1 MAIPCLKKVPL
12 SGHLLFLVR
21 KQDLQVA
28 GADRLAAV
36 LLGALGGLLES
47 VLEVLAG
54 GIGEITGRHHVG
66 SLEKL
71 LDLGSNDVAHEIGG
85 KK

>member
-1 MAIPCLKKVPL
+1 M
-12 SGHLLFLVR
+12 
-21 KQDLQVA
+21 KQDSEVA

-36 LLGALGGLLES
+36 LLGALGSLLEGI
-47 VLEVLAG
+47 LEELAG

-66 SLEKL
+66 TLEEL
-71 LDLGSNDVAHEIGG
+71 LNLGSNDVAHEIGG